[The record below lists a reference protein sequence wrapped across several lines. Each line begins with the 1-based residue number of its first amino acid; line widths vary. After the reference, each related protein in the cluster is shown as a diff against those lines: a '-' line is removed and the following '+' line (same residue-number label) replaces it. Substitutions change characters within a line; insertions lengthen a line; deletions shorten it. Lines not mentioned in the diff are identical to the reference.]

1 MRSNVVVLSVVLLFG
16 ATACNGSNPDPQDDK
31 PKVAELV
38 TGKRIDPPVYKTE
51 SKCVKKNTKKVC
63 IQYKTTKKETDDRDW
78 VLITTG
84 GEYDVEENEYE
95 SVQLG
100 ETWPQ

>member
-1 MRSNVVVLSVVLLFG
+1 MRSKAIILPVVLLLG
-16 ATACNGSNPDPQDDK
+16 VTACNGSNANPSDDR
-31 PKVAELV
+31 PESATLV

-51 SKCVKKNTKKVC
+51 RTCVKKNTKKVC

-84 GEYDVEENEYE
+84 GEYDVDEADYNNV
-95 SVQLG
+95 SVG
-100 ETWPQ
+100 EFWPK